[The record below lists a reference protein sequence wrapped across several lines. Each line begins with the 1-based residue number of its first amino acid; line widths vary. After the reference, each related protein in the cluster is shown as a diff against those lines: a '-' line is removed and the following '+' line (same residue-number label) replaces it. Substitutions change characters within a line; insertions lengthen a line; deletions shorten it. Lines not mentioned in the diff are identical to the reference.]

1 MKGFRFIFSKP
12 KSIAFRRLKFP
23 RSIEEGKALLRT
35 DTDPSDE
42 RLDAV
47 VQFSRHVVQVIVGI
61 RQ

>member
-23 RSIEEGKALLRT
+23 RSIEEGKALLRN
-35 DTDPSDE
+35 TDPSDE